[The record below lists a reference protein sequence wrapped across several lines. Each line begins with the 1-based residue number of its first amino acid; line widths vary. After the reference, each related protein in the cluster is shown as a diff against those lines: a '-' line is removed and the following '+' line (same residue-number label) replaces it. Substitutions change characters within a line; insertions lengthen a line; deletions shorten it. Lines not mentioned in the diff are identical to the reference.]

1 MRYPNQLCETVYSKI
16 LLAHKGLSS
25 IKCLCVF
32 KYTPHSAHMPLY
44 YIILNIYIHIHIHI
58 YSKLGTSLF
67 LYDMRKLF
75 DQLGQQY
82 LIERDDALSCHRE
95 REDTQFAVNLFITY
109 TKHSYL
115 ICKQDDQRILINL
128 VAYTRF
134 QASQIE
140 Y

>member
-1 MRYPNQLCETVYSKI
+1 MERPYS
-16 LLAHKGLSS
+16 
-25 IKCLCVF
+25 F
-32 KYTPHSAHMPLY
+32 M
-44 YIILNIYIHIHIHI
+44 
-58 YSKLGTSLF
+58 
-67 LYDMRKLF
+67 MRKLF